1 MEKFNNEITQESVPS
16 NLFEEEYLIK
26 QRRNKQVQIIVF
38 SIILASIAIASI
50 FLARAYAKKGDLRM
64 ENMNQSISEIKK
76 ISEFCTAH
84 YFGEVMIMDTEKE
97 FLRKNKIVIIASGKI
112 RAGFDLSK
120 METQIVND
128 TSITL
133 MLPPVQILDII
144 TNPSDFRTFS
154 EKGKWSHNRVNLTK
168 NAARKTLL
176 DHALDD
182 NLLDLA
188 EENGTTQL
196 TEMFKAF
203 GFKHVNISFLRSGD
217 NNHSEMLSDSLSNK
231 AKLIK

>member
-1 MEKFNNEITQESVPS
+1 MENINNEMIQEPVHPNDFEAE
-16 NLFEEEYLIK
+16 NLNK
-26 QRRNKQVQIIVF
+26 QRRNKRLLLIVF
-38 SIILASIAIASI
+38 SIILALIVVTSV
-50 FLARAYAKKGDLRM
+50 FLAQAYKKNGDLRL
-64 ENMNQSISEIKK
+64 ENISQSISEIKK

-84 YFGEVMIMDTEKE
+84 YFGEVMIMDTEKKIM
-97 FLRKNKIVIIASGKI
+97 RKNKIVIIASGKI

-128 TSITL
+128 TTITL

-168 NAARKTLL
+168 NAARKSLL
-176 DHALDD
+176 DHALSD
-182 NLLDLA
+182 NLLSQA
-188 EENGTTQL
+188 EENGEKQL

-203 GFKHVNISFLRSGD
+203 GFKHVNISFLLSGE
-217 NNHSEMLSDSLSNK
+217 NNHNEILGDTLSTQ

>member
-1 MEKFNNEITQESVPS
+1 M
-16 NLFEEEYLIK
+16 
-26 QRRNKQVQIIVF
+26 
-38 SIILASIAIASI
+38 
-50 FLARAYAKKGDLRM
+50 
-64 ENMNQSISEIKK
+64 
-76 ISEFCTAH
+76 
-84 YFGEVMIMDTEKE
+84 
-97 FLRKNKIVIIASGKI
+97 
-112 RAGFDLSK
+112 
-120 METQIVND
+120 
-128 TSITL
+128 
-133 MLPPVQILDII
+133 
-144 TNPSDFRTFS
+144 
-154 EKGKWSHNRVNLTK
+154 TK